1 MRQSMSLA
9 LSLFAMSACEQS
21 YEPDVPMMTTT
32 EMNTSL
38 DRVEQTLSQDHPKA
52 LSGLPSGVKAAFAQ
66 ARAEVQSPKSVDEF
80 SFVLSAAMATLGD
93 SHTSLAVQADRQTDF
108 GIVDLP
114 LVWLKEGLVVKKDL
128 GPLRKGDLI
137 VSIGQRVPSV
147 LLADL
152 RRVIPSENDD
162 FVRARAAELLV
173 RSDYLR
179 YLGVLG
185 HGVVSVSVERNGV
198 QLDLRLSLRPAPQ
211 VVESPVP
218 FVRYEIDL
226 AHSLGVL
233 SLDACTHNDLFE
245 QTLQQ
250 FMTEVARNRIQ
261 KIAIDLRQNRGGD
274 ATVALSFLRYIP
286 KMYSAFSVELR
297 SSADLLKQN
306 PAFASDA
313 YVQALAAFGVDAK
326 LPSYTIPAPAIAALL
341 SSSLPM
347 VDPSL
352 LYSGKLYVLTGPQ
365 TWSSANLFTLLVK
378 DNQLGQ
384 QVGESIGNEANFY
397 GQQLSFDL
405 SGTHFLFH
413 SASSRNIRPNP
424 KLPNDRAVV
433 PDVEVPLL
441 RSDVLRDRD
450 PVRAYIES
458 L

>member
-1 MRQSMSLA
+1 
-9 LSLFAMSACEQS
+9 
-21 YEPDVPMMTTT
+21 MMT
-32 EMNTSL
+32 
-38 DRVEQTLSQDHPKA
+38 
-52 LSGLPSGVKAAFAQ
+52 
-66 ARAEVQSPKSVDEF
+66 
-80 SFVLSAAMATLGD
+80 
-93 SHTSLAVQADRQTDF
+93 
-108 GIVDLP
+108 
-114 LVWLKEGLVVKKDL
+114 
-128 GPLRKGDLI
+128 
-137 VSIGQRVPSV
+137 
-147 LLADL
+147 
-152 RRVIPSENDD
+152 
-162 FVRARAAELLV
+162 VRARAAELLV

-179 YLGVLG
+179 CGVLG
-185 HGVVSVSVERNGV
+185 QRGERLGRAKRV

-297 SSADLLKQN
+297 SSADLLKQIRRLHLM
-306 PAFASDA
+306 PTYKRLLRSESMPSCLLYHSGSRHCGAPFVFASDGGSESS
-313 YVQALAAFGVDAK
+313 VFRKALC
-326 LPSYTIPAPAIAALL
+326 
-341 SSSLPM
+341 
-347 VDPSL
+347 
-352 LYSGKLYVLTGPQ
+352 LTGPQ

-384 QVGESIGNEANFY
+384 QVGESIGNERTY
-397 GQQLSFDL
+397 GQQLSFEL

>member
-1 MRQSMSLA
+1 
-9 LSLFAMSACEQS
+9 
-21 YEPDVPMMTTT
+21 
-32 EMNTSL
+32 
-38 DRVEQTLSQDHPKA
+38 
-52 LSGLPSGVKAAFAQ
+52 
-66 ARAEVQSPKSVDEF
+66 
-80 SFVLSAAMATLGD
+80 
-93 SHTSLAVQADRQTDF
+93 
-108 GIVDLP
+108 
-114 LVWLKEGLVVKKDL
+114 
-128 GPLRKGDLI
+128 
-137 VSIGQRVPSV
+137 
-147 LLADL
+147 
-152 RRVIPSENDD
+152 
-162 FVRARAAELLV
+162 
-173 RSDYLR
+173 
-179 YLGVLG
+179 
-185 HGVVSVSVERNGV
+185 
-198 QLDLRLSLRPAPQ
+198 
-211 VVESPVP
+211 
-218 FVRYEIDL
+218 
-226 AHSLGVL
+226 
-233 SLDACTHNDLFE
+233 
-245 QTLQQ
+245 
-250 FMTEVARNRIQ
+250 
-261 KIAIDLRQNRGGD
+261 
-274 ATVALSFLRYIP
+274 
-286 KMYSAFSVELR
+286 
-297 SSADLLKQN
+297 LLKQN

-341 SSSLPM
+341 SSSLPT

-397 GQQLSFDL
+397 GQQLSFEL